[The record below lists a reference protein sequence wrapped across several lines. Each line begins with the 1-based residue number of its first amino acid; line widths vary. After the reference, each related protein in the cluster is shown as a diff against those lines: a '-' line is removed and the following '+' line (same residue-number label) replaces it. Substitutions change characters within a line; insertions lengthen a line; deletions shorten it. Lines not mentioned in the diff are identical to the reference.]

1 MRRGAIPAG
10 TVRGYGRTDVLPPTA
25 APLFTLIKS
34 DRRAAAQC
42 RTDADGFLSAVAQEA
57 GGEHC
62 FIIR

>member
-10 TVRGYGRTDVLPPTA
+10 TVRGYGREDVLPPTG

-42 RTDADGFLSAVAQEA
+42 RTDGFLSAVAQEA
-57 GGEHC
+57 GEHC

>member
-10 TVRGYGRTDVLPPTA
+10 TVRGYRRTDVLPPTA

-42 RTDADGFLSAVAQEA
+42 RTDLSAVAQEA